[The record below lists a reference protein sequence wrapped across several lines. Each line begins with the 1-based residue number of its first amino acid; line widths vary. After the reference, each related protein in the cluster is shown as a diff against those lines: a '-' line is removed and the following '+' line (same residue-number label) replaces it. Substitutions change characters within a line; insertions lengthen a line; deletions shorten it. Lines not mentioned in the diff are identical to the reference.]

1 MRERLDTL
9 CLVKMDEFLQAVSVC
24 FVYLHIIYNLFVM
37 FYCSFYL
44 LNKSYIKVLVFIFL
58 NVLNEQKWIE
68 HILFKKIGIVTT
80 HFDNFFFRSGK
91 NVQGLV
97 ENL

>member
-44 LNKSYIKVLVFIFL
+44 LNKSYIKVLVSIFL

-68 HILFKKIGIVTT
+68 HILSKKYVL
-80 HFDNFFFRSGK
+80 S
-91 NVQGLV
+91 
-97 ENL
+97 

>member
-9 CLVKMDEFLQAVSVC
+9 CLVKMDEFLRAVSVC

-37 FYCSFYL
+37 FSCSFYL
-44 LNKSYIKVLVFIFL
+44 LNKSYVKVLVFIFL

-68 HILFKKIGIVTT
+68 HILSKKYVL
-80 HFDNFFFRSGK
+80 S
-91 NVQGLV
+91 
-97 ENL
+97 

>member
-1 MRERLDTL
+1 
-9 CLVKMDEFLQAVSVC
+9 
-24 FVYLHIIYNLFVM
+24 M

-68 HILFKKIGIVTT
+68 HILSKKYVL
-80 HFDNFFFRSGK
+80 S
-91 NVQGLV
+91 
-97 ENL
+97 

>member
-24 FVYLHIIYNLFVM
+24 FVYLHIIYDLFVM

-68 HILFKKIGIVTT
+68 HILFKKYVLSQHTLIT
-80 HFDNFFFRSGK
+80 FFQSGEK
-91 NVQGLV
+91 CARFG
-97 ENL
+97 